1 MSIDYNQ
8 PCDWSNV
15 VNPVILLGK
24 KNNVSPFVNRDEKL
38 IFRKEN
44 VDPNHK
50 QTIEGSFK
58 VHESDNKANTI
69 VVNNT
74 SISVDP
80 PGTFN
85 SVE

>member
-1 MSIDYNQ
+1 M
-8 PCDWSNV
+8 
-15 VNPVILLGK
+15 
-24 KNNVSPFVNRDEKL
+24 NRDEKL

>member
-1 MSIDYNQ
+1 M
-8 PCDWSNV
+8 
-15 VNPVILLGK
+15 
-24 KNNVSPFVNRDEKL
+24 NRDEKL
-38 IFRKEN
+38 IYRKEN